1 MSIEISLTQIT
12 GVLERIAVALE
23 SGAKPTAAAQPAK
36 GKAEPKASKPAP
48 EPAPPVDEAAEPEA
62 DETAETADNTVA
74 NVVSRLLKAQKRD
87 EAVALLKKFGATSVS
102 GVKKTKE
109 AEFIAE
115 GLEILLA
122 A

>member
-1 MSIEISLTQIT
+1 MSIELT
-12 GVLERIAVALE
+12 LERIATALE
-23 SGAKPTAAAQPAK
+23 TLAKYARPAGVATPVKAAA
-36 GKAEPKASKPAP
+36 KAEPKASKPAA
-48 EPAPPVDEAAEPEA
+48 EPKPPVDEAAETEA
-62 DETAETADNTVA
+62 DEGDEGDTVG

-102 GVKKTKE
+102 GVKKAKE

-115 GLEILLA
+115 GLGILIA